1 MTFGM
6 DFLDDAAKWLES
18 GFLLFCIESLFYH
31 GSLKRPV
38 SSLRNVTGLLVLMN
52 SITMMMQLEFEGR
65 LTGFQLGL
73 SILAAVRSALN
84 SSRWL
89 FLFHADV
96 LFALKYQL

>member
-1 MTFGM
+1 MAG
-6 DFLDDAAKWLES
+6 KWIPP
-18 GFLLFCIESLFYH
+18 FCIESVFYH

-73 SILAAVRSALN
+73 SILAAVRSALR
-84 SSRWL
+84 SSRWR
-89 FLFHADV
+89 FFFHADV
-96 LFALKYQL
+96 WFALKYQL